1 VTIGFNKKWSK
12 QKKEGMFGAICD
24 EKINKFKD
32 GGIVDVPYPFNSYL
46 VISYEDNDYLMTS
59 YSIDIKFLKKY
70 NKLWYDDGEINVE
83 DSNQIE
89 ERTQKVVVVNGEE
102 IVYETVENEN
112 AATLVVVISLATF
125 VMVLVISFILA
136 AIYRQMK
143 YNEKVHKEARD
154 MLNFVGK

>member
-1 VTIGFNKKWSK
+1 
-12 QKKEGMFGAICD
+12 M
-24 EKINKFKD
+24 
-32 GGIVDVPYPFNSYL
+32 
-46 VISYEDNDYLMTS
+46 
-59 YSIDIKFLKKY
+59 KKY
-70 NKLWYDDGEINVE
+70 NKLWYNDGEINVE